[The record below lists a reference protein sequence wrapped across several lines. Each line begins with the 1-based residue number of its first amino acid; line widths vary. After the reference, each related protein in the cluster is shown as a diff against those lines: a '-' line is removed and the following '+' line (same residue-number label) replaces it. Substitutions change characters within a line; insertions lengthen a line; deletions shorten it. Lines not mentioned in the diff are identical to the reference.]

1 MAMTDQPHDPTVI
14 EAFDQGEWT
23 IRNEA
28 ISNWL
33 LERSTRRLQEARDR
47 ATRLHYTDAIQALRD
62 NLTAKPGGEGGRSV
76 REVRDI
82 LREFARFSPRDD
94 SPTSRLTVQQ
104 VFDELMVYERHQAE
118 LDRRVGD
125 PAHVDAANQQVYEGP
140 LTIEQSTNRDIEYIQ
155 LTRMRMINELHERIA
170 VAEAHSNQELVDE
183 LEEQLDWW
191 INVI

>member
-47 ATRLHYTDAIQALRD
+47 ATRLHYTDAIRALRD

-76 REVRDI
+76 REV
-82 LREFARFSPRDD
+82 EFARFSPRDD
-94 SPTSRLTVQQ
+94 V
-104 VFDELMVYERHQAE
+104 MVYERHQAE